1 MAGKAGLK
9 AGLIGIAVL
18 LVWTVIGQ
26 FIPKTTAMTWVSLG
40 VSLLLYTGIGVL
52 AGLFLAPRRTPG
64 KGAGAGAI
72 AGLISGVV
80 AGVAGLVILYVQMA
94 GGGTIPGLSPEQAQ
108 QLEQMAEQGMDPKT
122 VLALS
127 SIPSLICVMGI
138 GSGLAAIGGAIL
150 GAVKPD

>member
-1 MAGKAGLK
+1 MTGKAGLK

-18 LVWTVIGQ
+18 LVWTVIGR
-26 FIPKTTAMTWVSLG
+26 FVPMTGVLTWVSMG
-40 VSLLLYTGIGVL
+40 VSLLLYAGIGVL
-52 AGLFLAPRRTPG
+52 AGLFLVPRRTPG

-94 GGGTIPGLSPEQAQ
+94 GGGAIPGLNPEQAQ
-108 QLEQMAEQGMDPKT
+108 QLEQLAEQGMDAKT
-122 VLALS
+122 VVALS

-138 GSGLAAIGGAIL
+138 GTGLAAIGGAIL
-150 GAVKPD
+150 AAVKPD